1 MKLKLEYIW
10 LDGYT
15 PEPNLRSKIKIFD
28 WQESQGSLQNPL
40 FATPTPED
48 LPHWSFDGSST
59 LQAEGKSSDCVLNP
73 VRIYQ
78 DPTKG
83 GFSYLVFCEVLNPDG
98 TPHSSN
104 LRSSLSNDDGFWFG
118 FEQEYVL
125 SRSGRPL
132 GFPPEGDPEP
142 QGKYYCSVGF
152 PWSAGRDISEEHL
165 DACLSCGLHITGT
178 NAEVLLGQWEYQIL
192 GKGQQH
198 ASDDLW
204 ISRFI
209 LMRIA
214 EKYGVEIDLR
224 PKPLTEGDWNG
235 SGMHV
240 NFSNQEMRE
249 EGGKDLFEGICEAFR
264 PTHAEAI
271 ADYGSDNHLRL
282 TGKHETQSIDK
293 FSWGL
298 SDRGASIRVPVS
310 VPASG
315 WKGYLEDRRPG
326 SNADPYKIVGHI
338 TRAVESVTLV
348 EAQSN

>member
-40 FATPTPED
+40 FATPTPDD
-48 LPHWSFDGSST
+48 LPNWSFDGSST
-59 LQAEGKSSDCVLNP
+59 LQAEGKSSDCVLKP

-98 TPHSSN
+98 TPHPSN
-104 LRSSLSNDDGFWFG
+104 LRSSLPNDGDFWFG

-125 SRSGRPL
+125 SRAGRPL
-132 GFPPEGDPEP
+132 GFPLEGDPEQ

-165 DACLSCGLHITGT
+165 DACLSCGLHIEGT

-198 ASDDLW
+198 AADDLW

-264 PTHAEAI
+264 PTHVEAI

-293 FSWGL
+293 FSWGV

-310 VPASG
+310 VLASG

-326 SNADPYKIVGHI
+326 SNADPYRVVGHI
-338 TRAVESVTLV
+338 TRAVESVTLEQV
-348 EAQSN
+348 QSN

>member
-59 LQAEGKSSDCVLNP
+59 LQAEGKSSDCVLKP

-104 LRSSLSNDDGFWFG
+104 LRSSLPNDRGFWFG

-125 SRSGRPL
+125 SREGKPL
-132 GFPPEGDPEP
+132 GFPLEGDPEP

-165 DACLSCGLHITGT
+165 DACLSCGLHIEGT

-198 ASDDLW
+198 AADDLW

-214 EKYGVEIDLR
+214 EKYGVAIDLR

-249 EGGKDLFEGICEAFR
+249 EGGRDLFEGICEAFR
-264 PTHAEAI
+264 PTHAETI

-310 VPASG
+310 VQSNG

-326 SNADPYKIVGHI
+326 ANADPYRVVGHI
-338 TRAVESVTLV
+338 TRAVGSVSLE
-348 EAQSN
+348 EAQTN

>member
-28 WQESQGSLQNPL
+28 WQESQSSLQNPL
-40 FATPTPED
+40 FAAPSPED

-59 LQAEGKSSDCVLNP
+59 MQAEGSSSDCVLNP

-104 LRSSLSNDDGFWFG
+104 LRSSLSNDESFWFG
-118 FEQEYVL
+118 FEQEYVF
-125 SRSGRPL
+125 SRGGRPL
-132 GFPPEGDPEP
+132 GFPAEGDPDP

-152 PWSAGRDISEEHL
+152 PWSAGREISEEHL

-192 GKGQQH
+192 GKGQQR
-198 ASDDLW
+198 AADDLW
-204 ISRFI
+204 VSRFI

-240 NFSNQEMRE
+240 NFSNREMRE
-249 EGGKDLFEGICEAFR
+249 EGGKSLFEGICESFR
-264 PTHAEAI
+264 PTHVEAI
-271 ADYGSDNHLRL
+271 LDYGSDNHLRL
-282 TGKHETQSIDK
+282 TGKHETQSIEK

-298 SDRGASIRVPVS
+298 SDRGASIRIPVS
-310 VPASG
+310 VSSSG

-326 SNADPYKIVGHI
+326 SNADPYRVVKHI
-338 TRAVESVTLV
+338 TNAV
-348 EAQSN
+348 QSKFLKGTNAN

>member
-98 TPHSSN
+98 TPHPSN
-104 LRSSLSNDDGFWFG
+104 LRSSLPNDEGFWFG

-125 SRSGRPL
+125 SRAGRPL
-132 GFPPEGDPEP
+132 WFPLEGDPEP

-240 NFSNQEMRE
+240 NFSNREMRE
-249 EGGKDLFEGICEAFR
+249 EGGKDLFE
-264 PTHAEAI
+264 
-271 ADYGSDNHLRL
+271 
-282 TGKHETQSIDK
+282 
-293 FSWGL
+293 
-298 SDRGASIRVPVS
+298 
-310 VPASG
+310 
-315 WKGYLEDRRPG
+315 
-326 SNADPYKIVGHI
+326 
-338 TRAVESVTLV
+338 
-348 EAQSN
+348 

>member
-1 MKLKLEYIW
+1 M
-10 LDGYT
+10 
-15 PEPNLRSKIKIFD
+15 
-28 WQESQGSLQNPL
+28 
-40 FATPTPED
+40 
-48 LPHWSFDGSST
+48 
-59 LQAEGKSSDCVLNP
+59 
-73 VRIYQ
+73 
-78 DPTKG
+78 
-83 GFSYLVFCEVLNPDG
+83 FCEVLNPDG
-98 TPHSSN
+98 TPHPSN
-104 LRSSLSNDDGFWFG
+104 LRSSLPNDEGFWFG

-125 SRSGRPL
+125 SRAGRPL
-132 GFPPEGDPEP
+132 GFPLEGDPEP

-198 ASDDLW
+198 AADDLW

-326 SNADPYKIVGHI
+326 SNADPYRIVGHI

>member
-125 SRSGRPL
+125 SRAGRPL
-132 GFPPEGDPEP
+132 GFPAEGDPDP

-152 PWSAGRDISEEHL
+152 PWSSGRDISEEHL

-198 ASDDLW
+198 AADDLW
-204 ISRFI
+204 VSRFI

-310 VPASG
+310 VPSNG

-326 SNADPYKIVGHI
+326 SNADPYRIVGHI

>member
-10 LDGYT
+10 LDGYS
-15 PEPNLRSKIKIFD
+15 PEPNLRSKIKVYEKEET
-28 WQESQGSLQNPL
+28 QESLRNPL
-40 FATPTPED
+40 HFSPTKVED
-48 LPHWSFDGSST
+48 LPLWSFDGSST
-59 LQAEGKSSDCVLNP
+59 MQADGNSSDCVLKP
-73 VRIYQ
+73 VRIYS

-104 LRSSLSNDDGFWFG
+104 NRHSLPNDEKFWFG
-118 FEQEYVL
+118 FEQEYVM
-125 SRSGRPL
+125 SRNGRPL
-132 GFPPEGDPEP
+132 GFPNDGDPAP

-152 PWSAGRDISEEHL
+152 PWSAGREISEEHL
-165 DACLSCGLHITGT
+165 DACLSCGIHITGT
-178 NAEVLLGQWEYQIL
+178 NAEVLLGQWEYQVL
-192 GKGQQH
+192 GKGQKN

-204 ISRFI
+204 VSRFL

-240 NFSNQEMRE
+240 NFSNMEMRE
-249 EGGKDLFEGICEAFR
+249 GGGEEMFERICNSFGR
-264 PTHAEAI
+264 THQEAI
-271 ADYGSDNHLRL
+271 EDYGSDNHLRL

-298 SDRGASIRVPVS
+298 SDRGASIRIPVS
-310 VPASG
+310 VPQSG

-326 SNADPYKIVGHI
+326 SNADPYKVVKHI
-338 TRAVESVTLV
+338 TDAVEAVFTQKVS
-348 EAQSN
+348 